1 MLCALQ
7 GGEPP
12 DLYLEPDGG
21 RPLFGLR
28 RESNNAVG
36 GLVEMRDSLLWRKL
50 SHITMMLSEA
60 LQVDAETAL
69 DLLYSTKTYIKL
81 VEPRTGLQLM
91 SDSYI
96 LEDILKELNA

>member
-1 MLCALQ
+1 
-7 GGEPP
+7 
-12 DLYLEPDGG
+12 
-21 RPLFGLR
+21 
-28 RESNNAVG
+28 
-36 GLVEMRDSLLWRKL
+36 
-50 SHITMMLSEA
+50 MLSEA